1 MLIRIILAWQKHPDF
16 PLVVPANRDEFF
28 ARPSAEAAFW
38 KEAPDVLA
46 GRDLEAGGTWLG
58 FSRQGRFAA
67 LTNYRE
73 GAKQRLGAPSRGA
86 LASDFLTQRVSAE
99 TYLAELAT
107 HGGDFN
113 GFNQQF
119 SF

>member
-1 MLIRIILAWQKHPDF
+1 M
-16 PLVVPANRDEFF
+16 
-28 ARPSAEAAFW
+28 
-38 KEAPDVLA
+38 LA

-113 GFNQQF
+113 GFNLCVSTPNRNVSNSHF
-119 SF
+119 KSHA